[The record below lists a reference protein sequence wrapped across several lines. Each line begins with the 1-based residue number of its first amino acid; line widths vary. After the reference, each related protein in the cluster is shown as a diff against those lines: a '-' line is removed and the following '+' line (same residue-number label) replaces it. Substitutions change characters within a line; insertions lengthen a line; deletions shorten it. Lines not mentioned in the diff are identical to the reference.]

1 MSNADSFT
9 DQYAKE
15 AAERWP
21 EEYVANNLK
30 LKSMSKEDQQ
40 KLFNLGS
47 ENIKDVA
54 DAFLLQKPTESKEV
68 QDLIKIHYNWVSVF
82 WVPTKYAYI
91 GLGKMY
97 VSDPR
102 FTQNYDKHAP
112 GCAEF
117 MAKAMQIY
125 ADQNLSN

>member
-15 AAERWP
+15 VAERWP
-21 EEYVANNLK
+21 EEYVASNLK
-30 LKSMSKEDQQ
+30 LTSMSKEDQQ
-40 KLFNLGS
+40 KLFNLGG

-54 DAFLLQKPTESKEV
+54 DAFLLQKPAESKEV

-82 WVPTKYAYI
+82 WVPTKDAYI
-91 GLGKMY
+91 GLGQMY

-102 FTQNYDKHAP
+102 FTQNYDKHSP

-125 ADQNLSN
+125 AEQNLST